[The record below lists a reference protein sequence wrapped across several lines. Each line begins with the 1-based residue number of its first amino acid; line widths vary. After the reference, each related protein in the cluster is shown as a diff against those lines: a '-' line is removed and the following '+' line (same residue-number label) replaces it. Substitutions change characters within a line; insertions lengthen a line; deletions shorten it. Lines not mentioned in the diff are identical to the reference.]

1 MGQPFKHNPGPT
13 PAQTAIPVYMPVA
26 TAPVT
31 ASDFAAMDPISM
43 AKQEMAKVI
52 ASLSNIC
59 VFGLKE
65 SNRVAAA
72 KVLVD
77 VALNAKYQTGAKDR
91 DLDKEKGMPSNW
103 RNTLMGLPKAA

>member
-1 MGQPFKHNPGPT
+1 MAIMLPQSQAQASISAT
-13 PAQTAIPVYMPVA
+13 PAYIPVCDKPVF
-26 TAPVT
+26 
-31 ASDFAAMDPISM
+31 ASDFAAMDPVLM

-52 ASLSNIC
+52 ASLSNIT

-77 VALNAKYQTGAKDR
+77 VALNSKYQAARQDK
-91 DLDKEKGMPSNW
+91 DLDNEKGMPLNW
-103 RNTLMGLPKAA
+103 RNTLIGLPKAA